1 MPQSYSPEL
10 KGIAYRQIQVEQNRC
25 AMADRGCCAVFLYIS
40 SKSSDYANFR
50 AGGHVSLFNSWLESL
65 PECVKVL

>member
-40 SKSSDYANFR
+40 SKSSR
-50 AGGHVSLFNSWLESL
+50 KHVLI
-65 PECVKVL
+65 VVLLSYDT